1 MKNKDRVK
9 VLEQVLVQLVDVIN
23 RQKDEII
30 LLDEMHEEVVDTGDL
45 LWQWVLE
52 LKGQSDFIMGSDVES
67 ELMAEWKERQRKVQD
82 ERREQAQLAS
92 GELEETDD
100 ESEPELFTI
109 DEILAELGEDE

>member
-45 LWQWVLE
+45 LWQ
-52 LKGQSDFIMGSDVES
+52 GSWS
-67 ELMAEWKERQRKVQD
+67 
-82 ERREQAQLAS
+82 
-92 GELEETDD
+92 
-100 ESEPELFTI
+100 
-109 DEILAELGEDE
+109 

>member
-9 VLEQVLVQLVDVIN
+9 VMEQVLVHLVDVIN

-30 LLDEMHEEVVDTGDL
+30 MLDEMHDEVVDKGDL

-52 LKGQSDFIMGSDVES
+52 LKGQSDFTMGSDVES
-67 ELMAEWKERQRKVQD
+67 ELMAEWKERH
-82 ERREQAQLAS
+82 EQAQLAR
-92 GELEETDD
+92 GESDNTAD

-109 DEILAELGEDE
+109 DEILAELEEDE